1 MPSNLDAA
9 DAVVFGGMGG
19 NIERF
24 GNSCEAVDP
33 GRELEFDGV
42 TRNQPNAQRQVY

>member
-19 NIERF
+19 I
-24 GNSCEAVDP
+24 SSDSAI
-33 GRELEFDGV
+33 LAKQLIQGV
-42 TRNQPNAQRQVY
+42 NLSLMG